1 MIFRSSKRPDYLNK
15 DFNKSL
21 RKILGFL
28 PGNLENYHRAF
39 LHSSYANN
47 KDHLYKKHNER
58 LEFLGDLILDAAVG
72 EYLFLK
78 FPHLDEGDLTRV
90 KTRFVNRKMLNELA
104 ERLGIEKLI
113 VGHFKDNKVPDD
125 SKGNALEALIGAIF
139 LDKGYAKTSKIVM
152 NQFFDKHINLLALI
166 TKEEDFKSILVKW
179 CQKSKLKFD
188 IAETIEDGSL
198 ENRIKIELLINE
210 ELMGTGTGK
219 TKKEAELNAYQ
230 NACEHLR
237 LI

>member
-1 MIFRSSKRPDYLNK
+1 M
-15 DFNKSL
+15 
-21 RKILGFL
+21 
-28 PGNLENYHRAF
+28 PGDLDNYHRAF

-152 NQFFDKHINLLALI
+152 ERFFDKHINLLALI

-179 CQKSKLKFD
+179 CQKSKLKLD
-188 IAETIEDGSL
+188 IVESHDEESADKIIKL
-198 ENRIKIELLINE
+198 ELFINE
-210 ELMGTGTGK
+210 ELMGSGIGK
-219 TKKEAELNAYQ
+219 TKREAELNAYQ
-230 NACEHLR
+230 YACEHLH
-237 LI
+237 LT